1 MPAFNDPRPRPE
13 HAPMKSSALL
23 ALGLLLG
30 ASAPALAAAT
40 PEEAQRLTALFQSYL
55 SADPG
60 VVTVTPSGSSYAAR
74 FDLAPLIARLQVPG
88 LTASVTPIEW
98 TITPQGAGKW
108 QVDQDQPLSMA
119 AKVDGQFDVKAQL
132 GAVTGTG
139 IFDEALGT
147 FASTSTEY
155 RQIAIE
161 QTVTEQNQTA
171 RSSYTIASVKVQ
183 SANTGMGGNVDG
195 GQTQSYLGFRQTT
208 SLPAAPD
215 GSSPAMDFT
224 LSSPEGQQ
232 EVTYSGLKV
241 QALNSLL
248 AWAVAHN
255 SEQAIIAGQAELKDK
270 LRAAM
275 PVFSQISGETTMKDV
290 NLNSIAGSFSVR
302 ELGIA
307 AEMNGI
313 VAQGRFRETISLS
326 GFRVPAELLPQWAA
340 GLVPENLRIDVNLSD
355 FNLAA
360 PAAMMIDRFDL
371 SKDPPLPQEL
381 DNELLAALLP
391 GGSLTI
397 GLGPSE
403 ILAALYHLTAEGS
416 MTAGPVAM
424 PQGKGVVKL
433 KGLDETMAVLQA
445 APAEMGMQQVTPL
458 LLLVKGL
465 GKQGPDGYLSWS
477 IESTPEGSVTVNGT
491 DITKMMGGP

>member
-1 MPAFNDPRPRPE
+1 
-13 HAPMKSSALL
+13 MKSSALI

-55 SADPG
+55 GTEPG
-60 VVTVTPSGSSYAAR
+60 VVTVTPAGPSYAAR
-74 FDLAPLIARLQVPG
+74 FDLAPLIARLAAPG

-108 QVDQDQPLSMA
+108 KVDQDQPLSMA
-119 AKVDGQFDVKAQL
+119 AKIDGQFDVKAQV
-132 GAVTGTG
+132 GAITGTG

-171 RSSYTIASVKVQ
+171 RSSYTVAAVKVQ

-195 GQTQSYLGFRQTT
+195 GQTQSYEGFRQTT

-224 LSSPEGQQ
+224 LSSPEGTQA
-232 EVTYSGLKV
+232 VTYSGLRM
-241 QALNSLL
+241 QALNGLL

-255 SEQAIIAGQAELKDK
+255 SKQAMITGQAELKDK
-270 LRAAM
+270 LRAAL
-275 PVFSQISGETTMKDV
+275 PVFARIAGETTMKEV
-290 NLNSIAGSFSVR
+290 NLNSIAGSFGVR

-307 AEMNGI
+307 VDMNGI
-313 VAQGRFRETISLS
+313 VADGRFRETVTLT
-326 GFRVPAELLPQWAA
+326 GFGMPQELVPQWAA
-340 GLVPENLRIDVNLSD
+340 GLVPENLRIDVNLAD

-371 SKDPPLPQEL
+371 AKDPPLPQEL

-391 GGSLTI
+391 SGALTI

-403 ILAALYHLTAEGS
+403 ILSALYHLTAEGS

-424 PQGKGVVKL
+424 PQGKGLVKL
-433 KGLDETMAVLQA
+433 RGLDETMAALQT
-445 APAEMGMQQVTPL
+445 APPEMGLQQVTPL

-465 GKQGPDGYLSWS
+465 GQQGPDGYLAWS
-477 IESTPEGSVTVNGT
+477 IESTPEGSITVNGT

>member
-1 MPAFNDPRPRPE
+1 
-13 HAPMKSSALL
+13 
-23 ALGLLLG
+23 
-30 ASAPALAAAT
+30 
-40 PEEAQRLTALFQSYL
+40 
-55 SADPG
+55 
-60 VVTVTPSGSSYAAR
+60 
-74 FDLAPLIARLQVPG
+74 
-88 LTASVTPIEW
+88 
-98 TITPQGAGKW
+98 
-108 QVDQDQPLSMA
+108 
-119 AKVDGQFDVKAQL
+119 
-132 GAVTGTG
+132 
-139 IFDEALGT
+139 
-147 FASTSTEY
+147 
-155 RQIAIE
+155 
-161 QTVTEQNQTA
+161 
-171 RSSYTIASVKVQ
+171 
-183 SANTGMGGNVDG
+183 
-195 GQTQSYLGFRQTT
+195 
-208 SLPAAPD
+208 
-215 GSSPAMDFT
+215 
-224 LSSPEGQQ
+224 
-232 EVTYSGLKV
+232 VTYSGLKV

-255 SEQAIIAGQAELKDK
+255 SEQAMIAGQAELKDK

-275 PVFSQISGETTMKDV
+275 PVFTQIAGETTMKDV

-313 VAQGRFRETISLS
+313 VADGRFRETIRLS
-326 GFRVPAELLPQWAA
+326 GFRVPPELVPQWAA
-340 GLVPENLRIDVNLSD
+340 GLVPENLRIDVNLAD

-360 PAAMMIDRFDL
+360 PAAIMIDRFDL

-403 ILAALYHLTAEGS
+403 MLSTLYHLTAEGS
-416 MTAGPVAM
+416 MTAGPVAT
-424 PQGKGVVKL
+424 PQGKGLVKL
-433 KGLDETMAVLQA
+433 KGLDETMAALQT
-445 APAEMGMQQVTPL
+445 APPEMGMQQVTPL